1 MYGVRP
7 PVQRSSQEEF
17 VLDMHDYLRI
27 LRRSWILVVATALT
41 GLLVGAAVSLL
52 TKPTYASNTQLF
64 VALNNSASVQ
74 DLQQADSFG
83 QARVQS
89 YVKTVTTPVVL
100 QPAIDS
106 LGLSVTA
113 DALARQVEAS
123 ADPNTVLINI
133 SVTNESAARA
143 ADIAQAVA
151 ISLTK
156 AVDKLEKPTTGNS
169 PVSLSMITPA
179 KVATHAST
187 PNTPMNLIFGLIVGL
202 ALGVGIAILRS
213 VLDNRIRSE
222 ADLRLVTSA
231 PLLGGTGLDADAF
244 SKPLLTQID
253 QQSPRAESFRQL
265 RTNLEY
271 AINSSKATSILVTSS
286 IPGEGK
292 TTTATNLAIAIAQT
306 GRKVCLVDADLRRP
320 QMCEYLGLDGNAGLS
335 AALSGDADVKDVL
348 QHWGP
353 DTLYVLPSGQIP
365 PNPSELL
372 GSADLKALI
381 VRLES
386 EFDIVILDAPPV
398 LRVSDATVLAQ
409 HVGGVLVVV
418 NAQVMRQRMLVK
430 TLSALELVGSNVLGV
445 VLTHLPKTGP
455 DAYPYTYRG
464 YSAAKDEGHMTMAP
478 TPV

>member
-1 MYGVRP
+1 MYGVCP
-7 PVQRSSQEEF
+7 PVHRTPQGES
-17 VLDMHDYLRI
+17 VLDMHDFWRT

-52 TKPTYASNTQLF
+52 TKPTYTSSTELF

-89 YVKTVTTPVVL
+89 YVKTVTAPVVL

-113 DALARQVEAS
+113 DALAHDVEAS
-123 ADPNTVLINI
+123 ADPNTVLIKI
-133 SVTNESAARA
+133 SVTNESAAQA

-156 AVDKLEKPTTGNS
+156 AVNTLEKPTTGS
-169 PVSLSMITPA
+169 SLVSLSIITPA
-179 KVATHAST
+179 KVATHASA
-187 PNTPMNLIFGLIVGL
+187 PNTPMNLMLGLIVGL
-202 ALGVGIAILRS
+202 ALGVGLGILRS

-222 ADLRLVTSA
+222 DDLRLVTSA
-231 PLLGGTGLDADAF
+231 PLLGGTGLDTDAF

-253 QQSPRAESFRQL
+253 QQGHRAESFRQL
-265 RTNLEY
+265 RTNLEF
-271 AINSSKATSILVTSS
+271 AVNSCKATSILVTSS

-320 QMCEYLGLDGNAGLS
+320 QVCEYLGLNGNAGLS
-335 AALSGDADVKDVL
+335 TVLSGDADVNDVL
-348 QHWGP
+348 KHWGP
-353 DTLYVLPSGQIP
+353 DTLFVLPSGQMP

-372 GSADLKALI
+372 GSAELKALI
-381 VRLES
+381 IRLES
-386 EFDIVILDAPPV
+386 AFDIVIVDAPPV
-398 LRVSDATVLAQ
+398 LRVSDATVLSQ

-418 NAQVMRQRMLVK
+418 NAQVMRRRMLGK
-430 TLSALELVGSNVLGV
+430 TLSALELVGTNILGV

-455 DAYPYTYRG
+455 DAYSYAYRG
-464 YSAAKDEGHMTMAP
+464 YSATKDESHLTTAP